1 LEKVAFKFKNRRG
14 LCEFSKVFGT
24 DYAALSQS
32 FEGYIT
38 YGLRAGGKVSKLTY
52 LLKA

>member
-1 LEKVAFKFKNRRG
+1 LEKVAFKFKNRRC
-14 LCEFSKVFGT
+14 LFEFSKVFGT
-24 DYAALSQS
+24 EYAALSQP

-52 LLKA
+52 LIKA